1 MLKKEARLQQA
12 NLIDYI
18 STESS
23 SENGQAGE
31 HKYKPLVSIVVPAY
45 NEALIIEKNL
55 NVLCQYTQSL
65 EDEYNWELIIVNDG
79 SLDDT
84 GELAEAFAQNKDNI
98 YVLHH
103 PVNFGLGQALKS
115 GFNYCKGDY
124 VVVVDLDLSYLP
136 QHIVKLLNQIRK
148 SRADIVVA
156 SPYMKGGKISNV
168 PWLRLTLSIWANRFL
183 SLTAKRNL
191 VTLTGMVRVYDARF
205 LQTLNLKSMSMEINP
220 EIIRKALLLNARIE
234 EVPAH
239 LNWQPQKAKQ
249 AKRRS
254 SMKLLKHTWA
264 IFFSGFLFRPVMF
277 FIIPSFGFFLLSLYA
292 NAWVLLHCWTNYQKL
307 AQTHPFPDPSEAVAS
322 AFNQAPHTFFIGGM
336 TLMLAIQLF
345 SLGILSVQSKS
356 YFEEIFYLGTAIY
369 KNTRSEKDNRPQ

>member
-1 MLKKEARLQQA
+1 MLKKKARLQQE
-12 NLIDYI
+12 NLSNYI
-18 STESS
+18 STEST
-23 SENGQAGE
+23 SENGHVGQYN
-31 HKYKPLVSIVVPAY
+31 YKPLVSIVAPAY
-45 NEALIIEKNL
+45 NEALIIEQNL
-55 NVLCQYTQSL
+55 DLLCQYMQSL
-65 EDEYNWELIIVNDG
+65 EDDYSWELIIVNDG

-84 GELAEAFAQNKDNI
+84 GELAETFAATKDNT

-103 PVNFGLGQALKS
+103 PVNLGLGQALKS

-124 VVVVDLDLSYLP
+124 VVVVDLDLSYSP
-136 QHIVKLLNQIRK
+136 QHIGKLLIQMRK

-156 SPYMKGGKISNV
+156 SPYMRGGKISNV

-183 SLTAKRNL
+183 SATAKRNL
-191 VTLTGMVRVYDARF
+191 ATLTGMVRVYNARF
-205 LQTLNLKSMSMEINP
+205 LRTLDLKSMGMEINP

-239 LNWQPQKAKQ
+239 LNWQPQKAKR

-254 SMKLLKHTWA
+254 SMKLLRHIWA

-277 FIIPSFGFFLLSLYA
+277 FIIPSFVFFLLSLYA
-292 NAWVLLHCWTNYQKL
+292 NAWVLLHCWTNYNQL
-307 AQTHPFPDPSEAVAS
+307 AQSHRLPDVTEAVAN
-322 AFNQAPHTFFIGGM
+322 AYNQAPHTFFIGGM

-369 KNTRSEKDNRPQ
+369 KKNREDKENRP